1 MTNLLVF
8 CAGRCFQ
15 HTTLLKTTWRGTLR
29 RFLDRAVWIVSIV
42 PVIALLGT
50 TLPVWNHGYGLG
62 ASSTFAS
69 QPSIA
74 DTPTASRVPMTSP
87 QTTVSSTTS
96 TSQNEVNIEAQQRI
110 QEAIRSFITRKTAE
124 ATLHLEAHLYDLHL
138 SGTGMYKSIWDPR
151 GLRFRFDLQLPL
163 TGATAYWTQVCDG
176 NWLWTLVDIHGV
188 QLQRV
193 DLGLI
198 RSQLRGENKEIDW
211 QWSGLGG
218 FPRLLHLLNQCVQW
232 NACTAVT
239 LQEQPETSA
248 PEAEKSSAYR
258 LSTWKLTGIL
268 RENAALKYF
277 LTNFTKNPTESPEE
291 TAEQQKVLREAVMA
305 TPYLPDQ
312 VTLYLDQ
319 KTLFPCRLEFY
330 HTYPNGEKK
339 LIVRMLAVEF
349 QMGGEVSEDSFYY
362 TSTHDYLD
370 TTQEFLTRL
379 RNSDF

>member
-1 MTNLLVF
+1 MIFFLIF
-8 CAGRCFQ
+8 
-15 HTTLLKTTWRGTLR
+15 HTRHRIRRAASSGSILGGIAWRFFRHT
-29 RFLDRAVWIVSIV
+29 V
-42 PVIALLGT
+42 PMAPIFLLG
-50 TLPVWNHGYGLG
+50 LWFVSGYGVGDQL
-62 ASSTFAS
+62 AFA
-69 QPSIA
+69 
-74 DTPTASRVPMTSP
+74 VPPPATNRPVPPQP
-87 QTTVSSTTS
+87 QTTVTAAAAPQSEA
-96 TSQNEVNIEAQQRI
+96 NVEAQQRVQESI
-110 QEAIRSFITRKTAE
+110 QSFITQKTAE
-124 ATLHLEAHLYDLHL
+124 ATLYLETHLYDIHL
-138 SGTGMYKSIWDPR
+138 SGTGTYKAIWDPR
-151 GLRFRFDLQLPL
+151 GLRFRLDLQLPM

-218 FPRLLHLLNQCVQW
+218 LPRLLHLLNQSVQW
-232 NACTAVT
+232 GTCTAVT
-239 LQEQPETSA
+239 LEEQPETPV
-248 PEAEKSSAYR
+248 PETEKSSAYR
-258 LSTWKLTGIL
+258 LSTWKLTGTL

-277 LTNFTKNPTESPEE
+277 LTSFTKKSTESQEE
-291 TAEQQKVLREAVMA
+291 AAQQKALHEAAMA

-330 HTYPNGEKK
+330 HTFPDGEKK

-379 RNSDF
+379 RKSDF